1 MRARRKTVECWRPS
15 GVGLHDH
22 HPLPPG
28 ERADPIAVEEPEPL
42 LSAFMAVSPQN
53 GGNIQLDQ
61 LLQAACCQLGD
72 QLTGR
77 AAIE

>member
-1 MRARRKTVECWRPS
+1 
-15 GVGLHDH
+15 
-22 HPLPPG
+22 
-28 ERADPIAVEEPEPL
+28 
-42 LSAFMAVSPQN
+42 MAVSPQN